1 MRCLFQQQTNT
12 LTIGD
17 GGADAWAAVGD
28 GGAVGGGGAN
38 TWLDESERSDELQQE
53 QQLIW
58 KKLQSVNVDKR
69 TSATAKAAAA
79 AKRGLI
85 LGALDNNIFAQW
97 QIFLVFY
104 TVTLTFRY
112 RHEA

>member
-1 MRCLFQQQTNT
+1 M
-12 LTIGD
+12 TIGD

-79 AKRGLI
+79 AKRGSM
-85 LGALDNNIFAQW
+85 LG
-97 QIFLVFY
+97 VF
-104 TVTLTFRY
+104 VFFQV
-112 RHEA
+112 

>member
-1 MRCLFQQQTNT
+1 MPCACLFQQQTNT

-79 AKRGLI
+79 AKRGSM
-85 LGALDNNIFAQW
+85 LG
-97 QIFLVFY
+97 VF
-104 TVTLTFRY
+104 VFFQV
-112 RHEA
+112 